1 MKQMRLKDLEL
12 TNQLSLELIEMKQYC
27 RNLAEASN
35 RTTTYHVNIIQT
47 LKNEMA
53 TLRQEIEQHTRSF
66 NKKPT
71 ISPTL
76 SKTEGTTH
84 SDIAERNISC
94 PVQIPLESDHTQA
107 NKQKQTYADMV
118 KLSPPK
124 GHAIPVI
131 VSRQYNQYTTLCVQD
146 TTDENVL
153 PYQTNIV
160 TKPKVS
166 NNFPLAVDNN
176 NMHSEHSSKPYTRG
190 ANKENLENR
199 YSKVFAQSTHAVTT
213 LVASQKIRSTL
224 A

>member
-1 MKQMRLKDLEL
+1 
-12 TNQLSLELIEMKQYC
+12 
-27 RNLAEASN
+27 
-35 RTTTYHVNIIQT
+35 
-47 LKNEMA
+47 MA
-53 TLRQEIEQHTRSF
+53 TLRQEIEQHTRAF

-84 SDIAERNISC
+84 FDIAERNISC
-94 PVQIPLESDHTQA
+94 PVQIPLESDYTQA
-107 NKQKQTYADMV
+107 KRQKQTYADMV

-131 VSRQYNQYTTLCVQD
+131 VNRQYNQDTTLCVQD

-153 PYQTNIV
+153 PYQTKVV

-176 NMHSEHSSKPYTRG
+176 NMHSEHSSKPYTRD
-190 ANKENLENR
+190 ANKENLETPIFQSVRPIHARR
-199 YSKVFAQSTHAVTT
+199 YYIGGISENSNYAGIKAFLTEKKLNPRNSN
-213 LVASQKIRSTL
+213 
-224 A
+224 